1 MVSTII
7 TITTRTLVSCVFETK
22 IWTVKTRGQV
32 LFQKKKKFHRHHK
45 LEKKESRK
53 STLVDNS
60 DNKAKNNKIISPEKN

>member
-32 LFQKKKKFHRHHK
+32 LFDIVSEKKKKKFHRHHK
-45 LEKKESRK
+45 LEKK
-53 STLVDNS
+53 
-60 DNKAKNNKIISPEKN
+60 KAGNQL

>member
-7 TITTRTLVSCVFETK
+7 TITTRTLVSCVFETT

-32 LFQKKKKFHRHHK
+32 LFDIVSKKRKKKTSSPSQIR
-45 LEKKESRK
+45 KKEIRK

-60 DNKAKNNKIISPEKN
+60 DNKAK